1 MTSVLDLLNGALVDA
16 VASPWILLIVFAVC
30 VVDGL
35 FPPVPSETVVVAAAV
50 LGISTGALQPWI
62 VVLLAAAGAFAGD
75 ALTYAIGRAIGVRR
89 FRWMRT
95 RRAAATIAW
104 AQRSLERRGASLILI
119 ARYIPVGRV
128 AVNITAGATGYPR
141 RRFLPLAALA
151 AVAWA
156 VYSVAIGVLA
166 GHWLGENPLLGV
178 AVGVAIAVLLGLIV
192 DRLIALRRRRISR
205 AASPSPGPRERIPAS

>member
-1 MTSVLDLLNGALVDA
+1 
-16 VASPWILLIVFAVC
+16 
-30 VVDGL
+30 
-35 FPPVPSETVVVAAAV
+35 
-50 LGISTGALQPWI
+50 
-62 VVLLAAAGAFAGD
+62 
-75 ALTYAIGRAIGVRR
+75 
-89 FRWMRT
+89 MRT